1 MSKVELRSRGLSEH
15 SIFYKENAG
24 IYEKFS
30 KAEDAP
36 ERILKAILPK
46 VRGKIVLDVG
56 CGTGKYIKLLAPS
69 VKTYYGLDIS
79 VHQLL
84 IAKKKIGALKNV
96 KLIHADAS
104 KMKLPSNFFDVA
116 IAFWALS
123 PIAGRERKKRA
134 LAEVFRTL
142 KRGSSFYLIEN
153 DTTGFFE
160 KIRGFRRR
168 RETQEYNQW
177 VKRRGFRAIKRIE
190 TYFEFIS
197 QKEAQRV
204 FGKIWGDEVGSRVRG
219 KRIGHEVLVFEK
231 RKK

>member
-1 MSKVELRSRGLSEH
+1 MPKAKLRTRGLSEH

-36 ERILKAILPK
+36 ERILKTILPRVK
-46 VRGKIVLDVG
+46 GRTVLDVG

-69 VKTYYGLDIS
+69 VKAYYGLDIS
-79 VHQLL
+79 AHQLL

-96 KLIHADAS
+96 KLIRADAS
-104 KMKLPSNFFDVA
+104 KIKLPNNFFDVA

-123 PIAGRERKKRA
+123 PIAGWERKKRA
-134 LAEVFRTL
+134 LAEVSRTL

-153 DTTGFFE
+153 DAMGFFE
-160 KIRGFRRR
+160 KIRGSHRRW
-168 RETQEYNQW
+168 ETQEYNKWIKRQGFKV
-177 VKRRGFRAIKRIE
+177 VKRIK

-204 FGKIWGDEVGSRVRG
+204 FGKIWGNEVGSRILSKKV
-219 KRIGHEVLVFEK
+219 GHQVLIFEK